1 MSLPSSP
8 YVDILA
14 QTVADGMIECGYW
27 DDCTK
32 EKILWLATS
41 YADLEKWYLYAL
53 KSKASKG
60 EVINIT
66 IFPDNPTQGQI
77 AYLAH
82 NGTTYRYMYRGSDWS
97 FVEARPSNLF

>member
-32 EKILWLATS
+32 EKYYGLRLVTLIQ
-41 YADLEKWYLYAL
+41 
-53 KSKASKG
+53 KS
-60 EVINIT
+60 
-66 IFPDNPTQGQI
+66 
-77 AYLAH
+77 
-82 NGTTYRYMYRGSDWS
+82 GTFM
-97 FVEARPSNLF
+97 P